1 MTVRNVRVQRLHACV
16 RVWETHKIK
25 MDDKEFGEVIM
36 DYKRLKEC
44 GDKVVESCSKIIVGK
59 EDAIRLIL
67 VSFLC
72 SGHVL
77 LEDVPGT
84 GKTML
89 LRAFAK
95 TVGSDFKRIQFTP
108 DLLPS
113 DLTGI
118 NFYNQKLGEFQFR
131 QGPLFAN
138 IVLAD
143 EINRATPRTQSS
155 LLEAMEEQQIT
166 VDGTTYP
173 MAEPFF
179 VMATQNP
186 VESYGTF
193 PLPEAQLDRFFMKIS
208 LGYMTREQEMAVIS
222 RTSSSDLLKTLEPV
236 LTGEEIAEMKA
247 ELMKVRVQDDVL
259 EYMMDI
265 IEKTR
270 KESRFVTGVSTRGAI
285 AFYKASQG
293 WAALEGRDY
302 VIPEDVLAV
311 APYVLSH
318 RIISKGAES
327 FEDAKTYLKRMISTI
342 PVPME
347 NSK

>member
-1 MTVRNVRVQRLHACV
+1 MDFGMFQKNVERVT
-16 RVWETHKIK
+16 EN
-25 MDDKEFGEVIM
+25 
-36 DYKRLKEC
+36 
-44 GDKVVESCSKIIVGK
+44 CSKVIVGK
-59 EDAIRLIL
+59 EDRIRLIFTA
-67 VSFLC
+67 FLC

-95 TVGSDFKRIQFTP
+95 TIGSECKRIQFTP

-118 NFYNQKLGEFQFR
+118 NFYNQKSGEFEFR
-131 QGPLFAN
+131 PGPLFTN

-155 LLEAMEEQQIT
+155 LLEAMEEGQIT

-173 MAEPFF
+173 MREPFF

-186 VESYGTF
+186 IESYGTF
-193 PLPEAQLDRFFMKIS
+193 PLPEAQLDRFFMKLD
-208 LGYMTREQEMAVIS
+208 LGYMTREQELGVIARGPAENILDTLGPAVA
-222 RTSSSDLLKTLEPV
+222 P
-236 LTGEEIAEMKA
+236 EEIAEMK
-247 ELMKVRVQDDVL
+247 ELFPKVAVHPDVAG
-259 EYMMDI
+259 YMMDI
-265 IEKTR
+265 VEQTR

-285 AFYKASQG
+285 ALYRASQAT
-293 WAALEGRDY
+293 AAFAGRDF
-302 VIPEDVLAV
+302 VIPEDVLTV
-311 APYVLSH
+311 APHVLCH
-318 RIISKGAES
+318 RIISRGAES
-327 FEDAKTYLKRMISTI
+327 FEDAKKFLDRMIAGI

-347 NSK
+347 RTR